1 MASLKIVLPKLAPLG
16 NNVKLVSEYITKF
29 KAQAKK
35 MEDNLRNITK
45 WEASEESKKQEF
57 ENLATKIKE
66 VATKLKDKYTKTVEK
81 LEQAIKGK
89 NDIDNDEFNKL
100 NVDISLVSVAYDS
113 AVKPKVNGKVT
124 TDYTKI
130 MKDLKKVAKPKDGS
144 KEAEISIDFSN

>member
-1 MASLKIVLPKLAPLG
+1 MRSQWRK
-16 NNVKLVSEYITKF
+16 
-29 KAQAKK
+29 Q
-35 MEDNLRNITK
+35 
-45 WEASEESKKQEF
+45 KQEF